1 MNYTPEQKEAWDKAI
16 GLLEKNLMPIKFNTW
31 IKPLKLY
38 SVNAESI
45 VIVADNVLTLSSVKT
60 RYFTDLYN
68 MIKLSFGR
76 SYELEFYTQDEID
89 RQ

>member
-38 SVNAESI
+38 
-45 VIVADNVLTLSSVKT
+45 
-60 RYFTDLYN
+60 
-68 MIKLSFGR
+68 
-76 SYELEFYTQDEID
+76 
-89 RQ
+89 